1 MHESIENT
9 FIFAE
14 RQTLSHINLT
24 IIPIACKIFKDAQK
38 YCYVSFILL
47 IFRRVSPPAKP

>member
-9 FIFAE
+9 SIFAE
-14 RQTLSHINLT
+14 RQTLSHIILT

-47 IFRRVSPPAKP
+47 IFRRVSPPSKP